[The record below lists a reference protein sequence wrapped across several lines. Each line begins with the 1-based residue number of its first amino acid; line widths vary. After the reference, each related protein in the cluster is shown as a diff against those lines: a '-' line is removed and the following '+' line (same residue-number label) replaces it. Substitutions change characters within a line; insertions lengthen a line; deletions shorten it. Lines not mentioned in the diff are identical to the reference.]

1 MRANYQQQP
10 RFGRNSELAVI
21 HAAAAAA
28 AARADDSSGALPFR
42 AAPTATEV
50 RRDGTVAGW
59 LRSVLLYKSTTTT
72 MKMAWQ
78 PQEEG
83 LRQIL
88 TLLKE
93 SQSPDTETQRLV
105 QQVNNTALLH
115 ANFYN
120 RPATN

>member
-1 MRANYQQQP
+1 MRANYQQQS
-10 RFGRNSELAVI
+10 RYI
-21 HAAAAAA
+21 HAAA
-28 AARADDSSGALPFR
+28 AARADGGALPFNR
-42 AAPTATEV
+42 AAAEV

-105 QQVNNTALLH
+105 QQVNNLTRWVA
-115 ANFYN
+115 F
-120 RPATN
+120 RQTN

>member
-1 MRANYQQQP
+1 MRANYQQQS
-10 RFGRNSELAVI
+10 RFGRNTEIAVI

-28 AARADDSSGALPFR
+28 ARTDDGSGGSCGALPFNR
-42 AAPTATEV
+42 AAAEV
-50 RRDGTVAGW
+50 RRDSSSVAGW

-105 QQVNNTALLH
+105 QQVISLA
-115 ANFYN
+115 FI
-120 RPATN
+120 